1 MFYVSHFKC
10 YKQMPEY
17 AIFLLM
23 VAIFAILAMGL
34 KLPIGV
40 SLVFSALA
48 GALLGGEGLAL
59 RHLVEGSFGYF
70 DTILIIVTAMIFM
83 KVLQASGILDTITAI
98 LLKTFY
104 RRKVTLLLTV
114 MVIVMFP
121 GMITGSST
129 AAVLSTGAL
138 VAPVLIKLGLSK
150 VKTAAL
156 IAMGGILGMIAPPVN
171 ILVMIMGGGVDMPY
185 VGLTIPL
192 LIIVIP
198 LAIIISLWLGYK
210 DIQILD
216 TKQMESILPESFSK
230 EYGLRLYLPLVVV
243 IFLMIGQGFTSSFV
257 PDIGIPAIFLLGS
270 LVGIFCARPFN
281 FFKVTQEAMKES
293 MPILCILAGVGM
305 FIQIITLT
313 GGRGWIVMSF
323 LSLPPVLL
331 YLGISISMPLFGAV
345 SAYGSASILGVPFIL
360 ALINKNAII
369 TSAALSAIAGLGDLM
384 PPTALAGI
392 FAAQV
397 VGEKNYFK
405 VLRYCL
411 VPALFELAMG
421 IGILLLAPIIEKIL

>member
-1 MFYVSHFKC
+1 
-10 YKQMPEY
+10 MPEY
-17 AIFLLM
+17 LVFFLM
-23 VAIFAILAMGL
+23 IAVFAVMAMGC
-34 KLPIGV
+34 KLPIGI
-40 SLVFSALA
+40 SLVISAVA
-48 GALLGGEGLAL
+48 GALLGGHGVPV
-59 RHLVEGSFGYF
+59 RHLIEGSFGYF

-83 KVLQASGILDTITAI
+83 RVLQVSGILDTITS
-98 LLKTFY
+98 LLLRTFY
-104 RRKVTLLLTV
+104 KRKFSLLMTV
-114 MVIVMFP
+114 MVIIMFP

-129 AAVLSTGAL
+129 VAVLSTGTL
-138 VAPVLIKLGLSK
+138 IAPVLIKLGLPK

-156 IAMGGILGMIAPPVN
+156 IAMGAILGMIAPPVN

-198 LAIIISLWLGYK
+198 LAIVISLWLGYK
-210 DIQILD
+210 DIQIID
-216 TKQMESILPESFSK
+216 QARMQEILPESLEK
-230 EYGLRLYLPLVVV
+230 KVGLRLYLPLLIV
-243 IFLMIGQGFTSSFV
+243 FV
-257 PDIGIPAIFLLGS
+257 LLLTQSLSLPLIPDIGIPAIFMVGS
-270 LVGIFCARPFN
+270 LAGMFSGRRFN
-281 FFKVTQEAMKES
+281 FFTATQEALKAA

-305 FIQIITLT
+305 FIQIMTLT
-313 GGRGWIVMSF
+313 GGRGWTVLSF
-323 LSLPPVLL
+323 LSLPPALL
-331 YLGISISMPLFGAV
+331 YVGIATSMPLFGAV

-411 VPALFELAMG
+411 IPAFFELAMG
-421 IGILLLAPIIEKIL
+421 IGVLFLSPLIEKLL

>member
-1 MFYVSHFKC
+1 
-10 YKQMPEY
+10 MPEY

-23 VAIFAILAMGL
+23 VVLFAILAMGF

-40 SLVFSALA
+40 SLAFSAIV
-48 GALLGGEGLAL
+48 GALMGGEGLAL

-70 DTILIIVTAMIFM
+70 DTILIIVTAMVFM

-104 RRKVTLLLTV
+104 RRKVTLLFTV

-156 IAMGGILGMIAPPVN
+156 IAMGGILGMLAPPVN

-198 LAIIISLWLGYK
+198 LAIIISLWIGYK

-216 TKQMESILPESFSK
+216 TKQMEGILPESHSK
-230 EYGLRLYLPLVVV
+230 RYGFRLYLPLIVV
-243 IFLMIGQGFTSSFV
+243 ILLLTAQGLTSTFV

-305 FIQIITLT
+305 FIQIMTLT
-313 GGRGWIVMSF
+313 GGRGWTVMSF

-411 VPALFELAMG
+411 VPAFFEMAMG
-421 IGILLLAPIIEKIL
+421 IGVLLGAPLIEKLI

>member
-1 MFYVSHFKC
+1 
-10 YKQMPEY
+10 MPEY

-23 VAIFAILAMGL
+23 VALFALLAMGF

-40 SLVFSALA
+40 SLAFSAVA
-48 GALLGGEGLAL
+48 GAFMGGEGLAL
-59 RHLVEGSFGYF
+59 RHLIEGSFGYF

-98 LLKTFY
+98 LLRTFY
-104 RRKVTLLLTV
+104 RRKVTLLFTV
-114 MVIVMFP
+114 MLIVMFP

-156 IAMGGILGMIAPPVN
+156 IAMGGILGMLAPPVN

-185 VGLTIPL
+185 IGLTIPL

-198 LAIIISLWLGYK
+198 LAIFISLWIGYK

-216 TKQMESILPESFSK
+216 TERMEEILPESHTK
-230 EYGLRLYLPLVVV
+230 TYGLRLYLPLIVV
-243 IFLMIGQGFTSSFV
+243 ILMLSGQGFTSSFM

-281 FFKVTQEAMKES
+281 FFRVTQDAIKES

-305 FIQIITLT
+305 FIQIMTLT
-313 GGRGWIVMSF
+313 GGRGWTVMSF
-323 LSLPPVLL
+323 LSLPAVLL

-360 ALINKNAII
+360 ALIEKNAII

-421 IGILLLAPIIEKIL
+421 IGVLLLAPLIEKII

>member
-1 MFYVSHFKC
+1 MSEA
-10 YKQMPEY
+10 Q
-17 AIFLLM
+17 IFLAM
-23 VAIFAILAMGL
+23 VAFFALLAMGL

-40 SLVFSALA
+40 SLVFSAVA
-48 GALLGGEGLAL
+48 GALLGGEGLSL

-70 DTILIIVTAMIFM
+70 DTILIIACAMIFM
-83 KVLQASGILDTITAI
+83 KVLQASGILDTVTS
-98 LLKTFY
+98 LLLRTFY
-104 RRKVTLLLTV
+104 RKKIPLLLTV
-114 MVIVMFP
+114 MLICMFP

-129 AAVLSTGAL
+129 AAVLSTGGL
-138 VAPVLIKLGLSK
+138 VAPVLMKLGLSR

-185 VGLTIPL
+185 VGLTVPL
-192 LIIVIP
+192 LIIVVPLAVVIP
-198 LAIIISLWLGYK
+198 LLLGFR
-210 DIQILD
+210 DIQIID
-216 TKQMESILPESFSK
+216 FEQMKSILPQSFAK
-230 EYGLRLYLPLVVV
+230 TYGFRHFFPLFVVLGLMSIQSLSLP
-243 IFLMIGQGFTSSFV
+243 FL

-270 LVGIFCARPFN
+270 LIGIFCGKRFN
-281 FFKVTQEAMKES
+281 FLKITQEAIKES
-293 MPILCILAGVGM
+293 MPILSILVGVGM
-305 FIQIITLT
+305 FIQIMTLT
-313 GGRGWIVMSF
+313 GGRGWTVISF
-323 LSLPPVLL
+323 LSLPPFLL
-331 YLGISISMPLFGAV
+331 YFGIAISMPLFGAV

-360 ALINKNAII
+360 AMINKNAII

-411 VPALFELAMG
+411 LPAFLELMMG
-421 IGILLLAPIIEKIL
+421 IGVLLLAPLIDKLI

>member
-1 MFYVSHFKC
+1 MSEAV
-10 YKQMPEY
+10 
-17 AIFLLM
+17 IFLSM
-23 VAIFAILAMGL
+23 VAIFAVLAMGFR
-34 KLPIGV
+34 LPIGV
-40 SLVFSALA
+40 SLVLSALV
-48 GALLGGEGLAL
+48 GSLLGGEGIGL

-70 DTILIIVTAMIFM
+70 DTILIIVSAMIFM
-83 KVLQASGILDTITAI
+83 KVLQASGILDTITAL

-104 RRKVTLLLTV
+104 KRKFFLLITV
-114 MVIVMFP
+114 MGLIMFP

-129 AAVLSTGAL
+129 TAVLSTGAL
-138 VAPVLIKLGLSK
+138 VAPVLMKLGLPR

-210 DIQILD
+210 DIKTIGFD
-216 TKQMESILPESFSK
+216 QMKAILPESFFK
-230 EYGLRLYLPLVVV
+230 KYGFRIYIPLLAVVV
-243 IFLMIGQGFTSSFV
+243 LMLGKSVFV
-257 PDIGIPAIFLLGS
+257 QFAPDIGIPAIFFVGS
-270 LVGIFCARPFN
+270 LIGLFCGRPFN
-281 FFKVTQEAMKES
+281 FFKVTQEAIKEA

-305 FIQIITLT
+305 FIQIMTLT
-313 GGRGWIVMSF
+313 GGRGWTVISV

-331 YLGISISMPLFGAV
+331 YLGIAVSMPLFGAV
-345 SAYGSASILGVPFIL
+345 SAFGSASILGVPFVL

-369 TSAALSAIAGLGDLM
+369 TTSALSAIAGLGDLM

-397 VGEKNYFK
+397 VHENNYFK
-405 VLRYCL
+405 VLRFCL
-411 VPALFELAMG
+411 IPALFELFMG
-421 IGILLLAPIIEKIL
+421 IGVLLLAPLIDKII